1 MFRHQQEAFEFM
13 WRNIS
18 GSIRL
23 DELKA
28 NVGSDDTGG
37 CVISHAPGTGK
48 TRLAVVFIQ
57 TYIKVFPE
65 CRPVV
70 VAPSG
75 LLQTWKNEF
84 RKWGVNLP
92 VHNLNARDY
101 SLQEDHMTL
110 ELVRKHNKD
119 MMLMRLVKLLSWY
132 NGNGI
137 ILVSYNLFSMIYSNK
152 DIRCSELKKI
162 LLEKPGLIIFD
173 EGHTPRNE
181 RSIIW
186 NAVDNIRTSKR
197 VILSGTPFQNNFTE
211 LYNTLCLVRPKF
223 AEKISTRTSRL
234 GQTKRA
240 EFFAMKQEQF
250 QERNKAKSRW
260 DYLTKSVTVDSKL
273 TSSID
278 EVKSIIAPFVHVHNG
293 KSLESLPGLRK
304 CIIILNPPPQ
314 QRSILDKMEDI
325 RSNTFFD
332 NDYRN
337 SLVSIHP
344 SLAMAFLSKKEQSLI
359 DMPLLEKVRLKPN
372 EGAKTK
378 FVIELIRLAEPL
390 KEKVLVFCQ
399 YIEPLELIRDQ
410 LVNTLNYV
418 EGKDVLKMDGQILSR
433 NRRSLIDVFNDSSS
447 EAKVLLAST
456 KACCEGISLVGA
468 SRVVLIDVLWNPST
482 EHQAISRAY
491 RIGQERLVYIYQLI
505 TLGTGESGK
514 YGVQATKDKMS
525 KLVFSHELDLNGIE
539 TSSSHAEEEYTSR
552 LVAED
557 KILEKMRG
565 HDNLKDIFRK
575 IYYQP
580 KESNNVYVFSEDDM
594 NQTNNGYH

>member
-1 MFRHQQEAFEFM
+1 
-13 WRNIS
+13 
-18 GSIRL
+18 
-23 DELKA
+23 
-28 NVGSDDTGG
+28 
-37 CVISHAPGTGK
+37 
-48 TRLAVVFIQ
+48 
-57 TYIKVFPE
+57 
-65 CRPVV
+65 
-70 VAPSG
+70 
-75 LLQTWKNEF
+75 
-84 RKWGVNLP
+84 
-92 VHNLNARDY
+92 
-101 SLQEDHMTL
+101 
-110 ELVRKHNKD
+110 
-119 MMLMRLVKLLSWY
+119 
-132 NGNGI
+132 
-137 ILVSYNLFSMIYSNK
+137 
-152 DIRCSELKKI
+152 
-162 LLEKPGLIIFD
+162 
-173 EGHTPRNE
+173 
-181 RSIIW
+181 
-186 NAVDNIRTSKR
+186 
-197 VILSGTPFQNNFTE
+197 
-211 LYNTLCLVRPKF
+211 
-223 AEKISTRTSRL
+223 
-234 GQTKRA
+234 
-240 EFFAMKQEQF
+240 
-250 QERNKAKSRW
+250 
-260 DYLTKSVTVDSKL
+260 
-273 TSSID
+273 
-278 EVKSIIAPFVHVHNG
+278 
-293 KSLESLPGLRK
+293 
-304 CIIILNPPPQ
+304 
-314 QRSILDKMEDI
+314 MEDI